1 MASILLIEDFTDIRE
16 GTAEL
21 LELEGYHVIT
31 ASNGKEGLELIKLAP
46 PDLIICDMRMPEMD
60 GLTLLAHLG
69 MNTGLKKIPF
79 IFYSAK
85 SENSDVRTGLDAGA
99 DDYLVKPC
107 ELKELLASIKK
118 CLLKRISN

>member
-21 LELEGYHVIT
+21 LELEGYSVIT
-31 ASNGKEGLELIKLAP
+31 ASNGKEGLEKIKHIP

-60 GLTLLAHLG
+60 GLTLLGHLG
-69 MNTGLKKIPF
+69 THADLKKIPF

-118 CLLKRISN
+118 CLLSRVPN